1 MKKLNKK
8 KLLISLLLLTFL
20 VVIMAITLTSCKGP
34 IEGLNSQTIINQIFP
49 NVWVLIGQLIS
60 MAILFTVILFFI
72 WKPANKM
79 LEKRRQ
85 LIIEE
90 LEQGKKM
97 QQEANEKLALAE
109 SLQAN
114 TKEEAKKLLQE
125 ANEKSAAILAEAHEQ
140 ARLEKE
146 KIINDANSQAQR
158 DVNKLKTDAELEII
172 NTALKTAEFLMKKE
186 ISKKDNDKLV
196 REFIS
201 KL

>member
-20 VVIMAITLTSCKGP
+20 AVIMAITLTSCKGP
-34 IEGLNSQTIINQIFP
+34 IEGLNPESIINQIFP